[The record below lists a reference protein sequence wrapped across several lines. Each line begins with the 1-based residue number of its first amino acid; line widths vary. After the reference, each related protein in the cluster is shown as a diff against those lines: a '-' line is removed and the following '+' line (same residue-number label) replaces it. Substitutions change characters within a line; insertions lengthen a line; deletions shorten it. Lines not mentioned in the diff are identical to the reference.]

1 MKNIVAV
8 RFTPVPT
15 DIATLGIKVDA
26 STVDQAGAKLDTLTQ
41 KGAAAEQQTDRLATA
56 TSEFAARV
64 EKLKSSVDPYAVAQ
78 MKVNGELAEAE
89 NLYARGAIS
98 ASEYA
103 QATLVLNARMD
114 DFKAKQE
121 LANNFMLRGAAGA
134 KLAGHEMLNLS
145 RQASDVGVQLAMGM
159 NPLMI
164 LVQQGPQIADVLA
177 VAGQRGVTAGMAFKQ
192 MGTSLWAALAPA
204 LPLIIAVGAA
214 VAVVGGAF
222 AIFARE
228 VENSGD
234 SATKSLGL
242 TKKELASLKEQGI
255 STAVTMGD
263 AFLGFFDTVSD
274 RFVAAFGPQIDWVK
288 EKFSQLYE
296 LVKSGAVFAIKAVVG
311 VFFAGFAMVKA
322 AWGALPAAF
331 SDIAMQA
338 ANGVIAIVESMV
350 NKVIAKINVISSLV
364 NGASEWAGFGK
375 VFGEVQNVNIGRMA
389 NPNAGAASKAASDIS
404 GAGRKAYGEG
414 GAWVDGVISDS
425 AANARKR
432 RDARILAGLGDRDS
446 DAGAGRGANAANDN
460 GVNDATKDA
469 EDFIKALREETAAI
483 GKNRIELKMMAVEK
497 AAAAVAGTKL
507 EEQIRAEGKAWR
519 EATNANAVAELK
531 RELTEQGEAL
541 AFESKLLGM
550 NARERAVAIAHREIE
565 AKVTALQ
572 KQGIDVTTAAIAAET
587 AAIIANA
594 EARGQRELDVDNARA
609 YTDQIRDMND
619 ALRET
624 VAGFGQL
631 FGTAGAGFEALIN
644 TMTNYADRRAELQEQ
659 IAAADERT
667 AEGQR
672 ERERATSELARAEVS
687 YYGDMLGAAKRMF
700 KEKSAGYRVL
710 EGIEKAYRAY
720 QAASMIIEMVNAA
733 RSILFD
739 NAKTASS
746 VANSATRASADGV
759 AAIAKAIASLPF
771 PLNLVAGAA
780 TAAALVA
787 FGVKIL
793 GGGGGKGAS
802 AISEAESRQPV
813 YNGPVDEY
821 GLPTSSYSVLKPGA
835 TRADND
841 NATYSPGARSG
852 LAGVTIN
859 MGDSPR
865 IVIEGSASDETV
877 AQIEARLAEHEERV
891 VERTRQVVA
900 EDLSERQSR
909 QRIGGAS

>member
-1 MKNIVAV
+1 M
-8 RFTPVPT
+8 PT

-26 STVDQAGAKLDTLTQ
+26 STVDQAGAKLDTLTA
-41 KGAAAEQQTDRLATA
+41 KGAAAEQSTNRLATA
-56 TSEFAARV
+56 TGEFAARV

-78 MKVNGELAEAE
+78 MKVNAELAEAE
-89 NLYARGAIS
+89 TLYSRGAIS
-98 ASEYA
+98 ASEYS
-103 QATLVLNARMD
+103 QATIVLNARMD
-114 DFKAKQE
+114 DFRAKQE
-121 LANNFMLRGAAGA
+121 LANHFLLRGSAGA
-134 KLAGHEMLNLS
+134 KLAGHEMLNLG

-164 LVQQGPQIADVLA
+164 LVQQGPQIADVLT

-192 MGTSLWAALAPA
+192 MGASLWAALAPA
-204 LPLIIAVGAA
+204 LPIIVAVGAA

-228 VENSGD
+228 VEKSGD

-288 EKFSQLYE
+288 AKFGEFYE

-311 VFFAGFAMVKA
+311 VFYGGFAAVKA
-322 AWGALPAAF
+322 AWGALPGAF
-331 SDIAMQA
+331 SDIAVSA
-338 ANGVIAIVESMV
+338 ANGVISIVEDMV
-350 NKVIAKINVISSLV
+350 NKVIAKINVISTLV
-364 NGASEWAGFGK
+364 NGASEWAGMGK
-375 VFGEVQNVNIGRMA
+375 VFGEVDNISVGRIS
-389 NPNAGAASKAASDIS
+389 NPNAGAASRAASDM
-404 GAGRKAYGEG
+404 G
-414 GAWVDGVISDS
+414 GAFRDGYARGGAAVEDFG
-425 AANARKR
+425 ADWGANARKR
-432 RDARILAGLGDRDS
+432 RDGRVLAGLGDRDTGSGAS
-446 DAGAGRGANAANDN
+446 DRGGASAANDN
-460 GVNDATKDA
+460 ASKDA
-469 EDFIKALREETAAI
+469 EDFIKALRDETAAI
-483 GKNRIELKMMAVEK
+483 GKNRVELKMMAVEK

-519 EATNANAVAELK
+519 EAINADAVGQLK

-565 AKVTALQ
+565 AKVAALQ

-587 AAIIANA
+587 AALIANA
-594 EARGQRELDVDNARA
+594 EARGQRELNVDNARA

-624 VAGFGQL
+624 VSGFGEL

-644 TMTNYADRRAELQEQ
+644 TMTDYGDRRAELQER
-659 IAAADERT
+659 IATADERT

-672 ERERATSELARAEVS
+672 ERERASSELARAEVG

-700 KEKSAGYRVL
+700 KEKSAGYRIL
-710 EGIEKAYRAY
+710 EGVEKAYRAY
-720 QAASMIIEMVNAA
+720 QAASLILEIINGAK
-733 RSILFD
+733 SILFD

-771 PLNLVAGAA
+771 PFNIIAGAA

-793 GGGGGKGAS
+793 GGGGGGKGAS
-802 AISEAESRQPV
+802 AASEAESRQPV

-821 GLPTSSYSVLKPGA
+821 GAATSSYSVLRPGA
-835 TRADND
+835 TRAGSND
-841 NATYSPGARSG
+841 NSTASPGARTG
-852 LAGVTIN
+852 FAGVTIN

-865 IVIEGSASDETV
+865 IIIEGNASDDAIAQVET
-877 AQIEARLAEHEERV
+877 RLAEHEERV
-891 VERTRQVVA
+891 VERARQVVA
-900 EDLSERQSR
+900 EDFSERQGR
-909 QRIGGAS
+909 QRIGGAG